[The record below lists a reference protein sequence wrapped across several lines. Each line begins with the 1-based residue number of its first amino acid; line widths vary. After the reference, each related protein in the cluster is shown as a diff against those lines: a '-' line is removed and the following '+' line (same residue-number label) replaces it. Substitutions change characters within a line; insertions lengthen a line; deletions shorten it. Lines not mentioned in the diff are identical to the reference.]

1 MSNKAIMNN
10 YCVILIKPNGRVIVR
25 NLISII
31 ASSETIHELIS
42 ESTGY
47 PEDNV
52 IVLGYSLQSA
62 GEPVLLGDLFR
73 IVAEEN

>member
-1 MSNKAIMNN
+1 MSNKAVMNK
-10 YCVILIKPNGRVIVR
+10 YCVILIKPDGRVIVR